1 MKWANKFDV
10 DLFNSSIR
18 GDLEGVKAALAQ
30 GGNVSAWSPD
40 GGTPLLAAALNGHPD
55 ICDLLLAHGSNV
67 NEATRSTKETS
78 LHLAGARGDEATV
91 EVLLSWGA
99 AVNPLDYGEQTP
111 LFLAC
116 QYGHMNC
123 VLTLLKAGASA
134 ILPNFSGMMPIHA
147 AATNN
152 KVEIVKTLLEH
163 GCSPDVVS

>member
-1 MKWANKFDV
+1 MESESTSDKK
-10 DLFNSSIR
+10 LFNAACS
-18 GDLEGVKAALAQ
+18 GDIEGVIAALAQ
-30 GGNVSAWSPD
+30 GGRVTFRSSERF
-40 GGTPLLAAALNGHPD
+40 TPLLGAAQNGHAD
-55 ICDLLLAHGSNV
+55 ICGLLLAHGSDV